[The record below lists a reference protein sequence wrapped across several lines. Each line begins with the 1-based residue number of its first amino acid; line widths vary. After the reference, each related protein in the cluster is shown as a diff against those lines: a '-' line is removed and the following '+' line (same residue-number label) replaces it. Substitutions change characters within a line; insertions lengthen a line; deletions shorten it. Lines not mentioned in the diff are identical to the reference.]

1 VFLTF
6 QYGLQPTRAQYR
18 VLERILEGQ
27 RLLYNAALQE
37 RIEAWKKQ
45 AKSISGHDQR
55 KSLTEIRGDDPN
67 GYGALPA
74 NLSRWTLAKIEQA
87 FSGFFKRVKVN
98 KKKAGFPRFRSIS
111 RWNSFGFVEWSG
123 IRLDGDTLDFKGL
136 TGGLKVH
143 LHRDLPFG
151 ATIKSCVFTKRDR
164 HWVVSLQIEVPEVAT
179 VHRGVGNAIGLDWG
193 VETFA
198 TLSNGDRIENPR
210 LGTDA
215 AAAVRIAARKL
226 SRAKRGS
233 RRRLKTKAH
242 LARLQRRL
250 VNRRRTHLHQVS
262 AGLTKRFGYIAVE
275 DLQIINMTASA
286 KGTVEQPGTNVRQK
300 AGLNREILDTSPSTL
315 MAMLRYKAEKAGSVF
330 VAVDAKNTSQECSG
344 CGAKLQKDLSVRI
357 HSCSHCNLE
366 IHRDLNAARNI
377 LIRAVVGPWSGRVEL
392 PNDLAGDRRFVN
404 LKAA

>member
-1 VFLTF
+1 
-6 QYGLQPTRAQYR
+6 
-18 VLERILEGQ
+18 
-27 RLLYNAALQE
+27 
-37 RIEAWKKQ
+37 
-45 AKSISGHDQR
+45 
-55 KSLTEIRGDDPN
+55 LTEIRGDDPN

-226 SRAKRGS
+226 SRAWFEAQVEDESTSGAPAAALGEPPTHASASGQRRTDEALRLY
-233 RRRLKTKAH
+233 RRRGFADYQYD
-242 LARLQRRL
+242 R
-250 VNRRRTHLHQVS
+250 
-262 AGLTKRFGYIAVE
+262 
-275 DLQIINMTASA
+275 
-286 KGTVEQPGTNVRQK
+286 VRQRHGRTTRNQRPAK
-300 AGLNREILDTSPSTL
+300 SRTEQGDS
-315 MAMLRYKAEKAGSVF
+315 RYKSEHADG
-330 VAVDAKNTSQECSG
+330 DA
-344 CGAKLQKDLSVRI
+344 ALQS
-357 HSCSHCNLE
+357 
-366 IHRDLNAARNI
+366 
-377 LIRAVVGPWSGRVEL
+377 
-392 PNDLAGDRRFVN
+392 
-404 LKAA
+404 

>member
-1 VFLTF
+1 MFLTF

-242 LARLQRRL
+242 LARLRRRL